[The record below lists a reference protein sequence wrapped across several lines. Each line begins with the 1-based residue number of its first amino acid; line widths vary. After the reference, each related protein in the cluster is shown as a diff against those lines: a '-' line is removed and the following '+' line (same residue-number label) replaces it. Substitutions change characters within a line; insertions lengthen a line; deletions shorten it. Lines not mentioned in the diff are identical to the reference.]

1 MQTLREALLVLRAAL
16 RRVLLVLLVL
26 PPRRGAA
33 GVCRFRLRLCLEEAC
48 PGRLCLGRL
57 CRAAS
62 CLEGPCPGRL
72 CRAALCLAGLCLEGP
87 CPDTAGAGACP
98 DRERPWEECDECA
111 ASALCARE

>member
-1 MQTLREALLVLRAAL
+1 MLRAAL
-16 RRVLLVLLVL
+16 RGVPLVL
-26 PPRRGAA
+26 PVLSVRRGAA

-48 PGRLCLGRL
+48 LGLCLEGPCPERL

-62 CLEGPCPGRL
+62 FPEGLCRVRLRLEELCLEGPC
-72 CRAALCLAGLCLEGP
+72 RAVP

-111 ASALCARE
+111 ASALRARE